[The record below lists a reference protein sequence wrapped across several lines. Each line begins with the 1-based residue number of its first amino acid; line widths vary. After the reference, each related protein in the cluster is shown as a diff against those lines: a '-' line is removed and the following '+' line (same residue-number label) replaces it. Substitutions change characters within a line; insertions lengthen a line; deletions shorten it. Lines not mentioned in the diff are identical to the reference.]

1 MMAHA
6 LKGELNN
13 STNPTFVKSNQSGS
27 HCGWVTGSNIYM
39 ENDKLEIKNIVSS
52 SYDVPSASFSKET
65 YISSIGIYDK
75 DKNLIGVAKLAKPV
89 RKTENRDFT
98 FKMKL
103 DF

>member
-6 LKGELNN
+6 MKGHLNN
-13 STNPTFVKSNQSGS
+13 STNPTFIRSGQSGS
-27 HCGWVTGSNIYM
+27 HCAATTGSLIYR
-39 ENDKLEIKNIVSS
+39 ESEKIEIKNIVSS
-52 SYDVPSASFSKET
+52 SYDVPSASFAKET

-75 DKNLIGVAKLAKPV
+75 DKNLIGVAKLARPV
-89 RKTENRDFT
+89 RKTEDRDFT